1 MIKRIPKYYLYQTV
15 GWGMF
20 LLVPWTTGLGQ
31 MKEML
36 IRVISGLLISHL
48 LRYIINSY
56 GWLTLPLKKAWPR
69 LLAVATVAGM
79 VLGAI
84 SRIYGYLFARQVYEG
99 LTPRFFLASMNDLL
113 FIIGPWT
120 MLYYFYHYAGRVSQ
134 AASRNRKLEM
144 RVKEM
149 EERSGIAGTD
159 IDTMMESLQRIQTFI
174 REDPARSRE
183 EITEFSKLLREGY
196 LKTS

>member
-1 MIKRIPKYYLYQTV
+1 
-15 GWGMF
+15 MF

-48 LRYIINSY
+48 LRVIINSY
-56 GWLTLPLKKAWPR
+56 GWLTLSLKKAWPR
-69 LLAVATVAGM
+69 LLAAATVAGM
-79 VLGAI
+79 LLGAI
-84 SRIYGYLFARQVYEG
+84 SRIYGYLFAGKAYEG
-99 LTPRFFLASMNDLL
+99 LTPRFFLAGVNDLL

-120 MLYYFYHYAGRVSQ
+120 MLYYFYHYAERVSQ
-134 AASRNRKLEM
+134 AASMNRKLEM

-174 REDPARSRE
+174 REDPARSRK
-183 EITEFSKLLREGY
+183 EITEFSKL
-196 LKTS
+196 